1 MNSAYKKMVQR
12 ERRSNLL
19 VKIVGWSTL
28 VLGVVVFHGIWF
40 GIMVYRASIL

>member
-12 ERRSNLL
+12 ERRSRLL
-19 VKIVGWSTL
+19 AQIVGWSTL